1 MERNPFLL
9 AAIEEAKK
17 SRAAGG
23 IPIGAVLVHQGRI
36 IGRGHNQR
44 VQQGDPILHAEMH
57 CLQNAGRLPAS
68 VYRECLLVSTLSP
81 CPMCSG
87 AARLFKIP
95 RILVGENVTFQG
107 PEEENR
113 RHGMEIEVVQDEE
126 CIELM
131 RDFIREKPELWHE
144 DIAV

>member
-1 MERNPFLL
+1 
-9 AAIEEAKK
+9 
-17 SRAAGG
+17 
-23 IPIGAVLVHQGRI
+23 VLVGFHAFPVSD
-36 IGRGHNQR
+36 
-44 VQQGDPILHAEMH
+44 VQW
-57 CLQNAGRLPAS
+57 R
-68 VYRECLLVSTLSP
+68 
-81 CPMCSG
+81 G
-87 AARLFKIP
+87 AAVQNSPDSCGGKRHVP
-95 RILVGENVTFQG
+95 G

>member
-1 MERNPFLL
+1 MKNIYLQ

-17 SRAAGG
+17 GRDAGG
-23 IPIGAVLVHQGRI
+23 IPIGSVLVYRGEI

-44 VQQGDPILHAEMH
+44 VQLGDPILHAEIH
-57 CLQNAGRLPAS
+57 CLQNAGRQPAS
-68 VYRECLLVSTLSP
+68 VYRECTLVSTLSP
-81 CPMCSG
+81 CPLCSG

-95 RILVGENVTFQG
+95 HILVGENITFKG

-113 RHGMEIEVVQDEE
+113 AHGMNLEVFQDGE
-126 CIELM
+126 CIQLM
-131 RDFIREKPELWHE
+131 RDFIRDKPELWNE

>member
-1 MERNPFLL
+1 MKNIYLQ

-17 SRAAGG
+17 GRDAGG
-23 IPIGAVLVHQGRI
+23 IPIGSVLVYRGEI

-44 VQQGDPILHAEMH
+44 VQLGDPILHAEIH
-57 CLQNAGRLPAS
+57 CLQNAGRQPAS
-68 VYRECLLVSTLSP
+68 VYRECTLVSTLSP
-81 CPMCSG
+81 CPLCSG

-95 RILVGENVTFQG
+95 RILVGENVTFKG

-113 RHGMEIEVVQDEE
+113 AHGMDLEVFQDEE
-126 CIELM
+126 CIQLM
-131 RDFIREKPELWHE
+131 RDFIREKPELWNE

>member
-1 MERNPFLL
+1 MRNPYLD

-17 SRAAGG
+17 GRDAGG
-23 IPIGAVLVHQGRI
+23 IPIGSVLVYRREI

-44 VQQGDPILHAEMH
+44 VQQGDPILHAEIH
-57 CLQNAGRLPAS
+57 CLQNAGRQPAS

-81 CPMCSG
+81 CPLCSG

-95 RILVGENVTFQG
+95 RVLVGENVTFRG
-107 PEEENR
+107 PEDENR
-113 RHGMEIEVVQDEE
+113 AHGMQIEVVQDDE
-126 CIELM
+126 CIQLM
-131 RDFIREKPELWHE
+131 RDFIREKPELWNE